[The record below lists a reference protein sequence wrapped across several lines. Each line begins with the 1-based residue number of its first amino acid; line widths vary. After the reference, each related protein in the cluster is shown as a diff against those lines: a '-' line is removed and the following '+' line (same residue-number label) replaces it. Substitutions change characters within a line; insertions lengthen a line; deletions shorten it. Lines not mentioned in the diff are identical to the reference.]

1 MNGIVHKYPATRL
14 SSFKG
19 DASYAGCDVMRWD
32 NDPNPTLGDVRHAV
46 RDSCV
51 LPMLSDQIHQAG
63 PPVRSVL
70 VAGAHGSGKH
80 ALVNAVCTEL
90 GATLFDLTSA
100 NIVGKYPGKSGLTM
114 LLHLINKVARS
125 CYITFYYEYSLH
137 RGTGLLLPFLRSV
150 TLMCLCYVVCR
161 HIIKDIYL
169 YSSMGVQEAQL
180 LRSCRFMEVPI
191 EIMKNNF

>member
-1 MNGIVHKYPATRL
+1 MNGIIHKYPATRL
-14 SSFKG
+14 GSFKG

-32 NDPNPTLGDVRHAV
+32 NDPSPTLGDVRHAV

-80 ALVNAVCTEL
+80 TLVNAVCTEL

-125 CYITFYYEYSLH
+125 RYIIFMSTIRQSIPGPG
-137 RGTGLLLPFLRSV
+137 RLLLLFLRA
-150 TLMCLCYVVCR
+150 LNL
-161 HIIKDIYL
+161 
-169 YSSMGVQEAQL
+169 
-180 LRSCRFMEVPI
+180 
-191 EIMKNNF
+191 

>member
-14 SSFKG
+14 GSFKG

-32 NDPNPTLGDVRHAV
+32 NDPSPTLGDVRHAV

-80 ALVNAVCTEL
+80 TLVNAVCTEL

-125 CYITFYYEYSLH
+125 RYIIFICAQSDSLYTMT
-137 RGTGLLLPFLRSV
+137 GETGLLVTFLRAV
-150 TLMCLCYVVCR
+150 TLMCLR
-161 HIIKDIYL
+161 HELKYTN
-169 YSSMGVQEAQL
+169 Y
-180 LRSCRFMEVPI
+180 
-191 EIMKNNF
+191 